1 VTLRRGLLI
10 GLLAY
15 VTLDLSL
22 PTMPGAFVFEPG
34 DSVETIRI
42 NRSRGAE
49 VVFLATPQ
57 PALLVVSRP
66 SLEAVTDRIPET
78 LPAAPAAHR
87 VAHRLPRAALDT
99 ARPSEDPH

>member
-15 VTLDLSL
+15 MTLDLSL

-49 VVFLATPQ
+49 VVFLPQ

-99 ARPSEDPH
+99 PRPSEDPH